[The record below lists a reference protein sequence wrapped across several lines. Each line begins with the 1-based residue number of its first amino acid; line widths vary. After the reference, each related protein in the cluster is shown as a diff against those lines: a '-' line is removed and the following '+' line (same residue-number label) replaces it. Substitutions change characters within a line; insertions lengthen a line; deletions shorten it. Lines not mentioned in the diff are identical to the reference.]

1 MSCPHVGQLVLG
13 AICFQPLDDV
23 LEACW
28 HRNHRPEGKHLR
40 EQVTGHQDCGLAGG
54 TVYVT
59 ADGEMGCNLPHELE
73 DGGVGETPAQPPT
86 VVSEP
91 EVLPSG
97 G

>member
-1 MSCPHVGQLVLG
+1 PVPNGE
-13 AICFQPLDDV
+13 ANPEPLFPDG
-23 LEACW
+23 EA
-28 HRNHRPEGKHLR
+28 HYEVQSHE
-40 EQVTGHQDCGLAGG
+40 EADAQDCGLAGG